1 MSIAVDEVLSAT
13 TTDAAKLRTFKLKL
27 MNGLREAV
35 FEMYSPFVMDNVDQ
49 FLGRP

>member
-1 MSIAVDEVLSAT
+1 MSIAVDEVLGPT

-49 FLGRP
+49 YLP